1 MDARLMSMFLDFE
14 SIIKN
19 MGELPASPIVATKL
33 LELLR
38 KPDLKIKEL
47 ANAVS
52 LDPVI
57 SARLLRIANSAF
69 YQLVKQVST
78 VDRAI
83 IVVGEDVLKNLAL
96 EYSLRSTSKT
106 FGVMERKMWE
116 HSIGCAVASRMLAD
130 RLTDI
135 DKDEAYLA
143 GLQHHIGKVVM
154 VNRDKDLYKQV
165 LQAVESGQ
173 GQLRDIERGL
183 FAYSHEVVG
192 AALLDYWNYPKAIV
206 EATLYHYNFDKLR
219 AEKPGIFKLCAVLNL
234 ASDFCHRFGIG
245 FAEATEIDLSLS
257 RGALALESNPMIVE
271 DLIEKFYPLFIKER
285 NLFLS

>member
-1 MDARLMSMFLDFE
+1 MSMFLDFE
-14 SIIKN
+14 LITKS

-38 KPDLKIKEL
+38 KPNLKIKEL

-57 SARLLRIANSAF
+57 SARLLRIANSVF
-69 YQLVKQVST
+69 YQQMKQVGT

-83 IVVGEDVLKNLAL
+83 IVVGEDALKNLAL

-106 FGVMERKMWE
+106 YGIMERKLWE
-116 HSIGCAVASRMLAD
+116 NSIGCAVACRMLAD

-135 DKDEAYLA
+135 DKNEAYLA

-154 VNRDKDLYKQV
+154 INRDKDLYKEV
-165 LQAVESGQ
+165 LRIVESGK
-173 GQLRDIERGL
+173 GLLRDVERGL
-183 FAYSHEVVG
+183 FAYSHEMVG
-192 AALLDYWNYPKAIV
+192 AALLDHWNYPKMIVEVTLHHHEFENLRIEHEEIFTGCAIV
-206 EATLYHYNFDKLR
+206 SM
-219 AEKPGIFKLCAVLNL
+219 
-234 ASDFCHRFGIG
+234 ASDFCRHFGIG
-245 FAEATEIDLSLS
+245 YAEEVKIDLSLC
-257 RGALALESNPMIVE
+257 RGALALEANPMIVDE
-271 DLIEKFYPLFIKER
+271 LAEKFYPEFVKER

>member
-1 MDARLMSMFLDFE
+1 MSMFADFE
-14 SIIKN
+14 SITKS
-19 MGELPASPIVATKL
+19 MGELPPSPIVATKL

-57 SARLLRIANSAF
+57 SARLMRMANSAF
-69 YQLVKQVST
+69 YQQMKQIRT

-96 EYSLRSTSKT
+96 EYSLRSTHKT
-106 FGVMERKMWE
+106 YGIMERKLWE
-116 HSIGCAVASRMLAD
+116 NSIGCAVACRMIAG
-130 RLTDI
+130 RLTAV
-135 DKDEAYLA
+135 DKNEAYLA

-154 VNRDKDLYKQV
+154 INRDKDLYKEV
-165 LQAVESGQ
+165 LRNVEAGK
-173 GQLRDIERGL
+173 GQLRDVERGL

-192 AALLDYWNYPKAIV
+192 AALLDHWNYPKTIV
-206 EATLYHYNFDKLR
+206 NATLYHHTFEGLR
-219 AEKPGIFKLCAVLNL
+219 TEHHEIFTLCAIINL
-234 ASDFCHRFGIG
+234 ASDFCSHFGIG
-245 FAEATEIDLSLS
+245 YSEPMEVDLTLS
-257 RGALALESNPMIVE
+257 RGSLALEANPMFIDE
-271 DLIEKFYPLFIKER
+271 LAEKFYPEFVKER

>member
-1 MDARLMSMFLDFE
+1 MNMFLDFE
-14 SIIKN
+14 SITKS

-57 SARLLRIANSAF
+57 SARLLRMANSVF
-69 YQLVKQVST
+69 YQQMKQVGT

-83 IVVGEDVLKNLAL
+83 IIVGENALQNLAL
-96 EYSLRSTSKT
+96 EYSLRSTRRT
-106 FGVMERKMWE
+106 YGMMERKLWE
-116 HSIGCAVASRMLAD
+116 NSVGCAVACRMLAD

-135 DKDEAYLA
+135 DKNEAYLA

-154 VNRDKDLYKQV
+154 MNRDKDLYKEV
-165 LQAVESGQ
+165 LRIVESGK
-173 GQLRDIERGL
+173 GELRDVERGL
-183 FAYSHEVVG
+183 FAYSHETVG
-192 AALLDYWNYPKAIV
+192 AALLDHWNYPKTIV
-206 EATLYHYNFDKLR
+206 EATLHHHQFDKLR
-219 AEKPGIFKLCAVLNL
+219 AENEEIFTVCALINL
-234 ASDFCHRFGIG
+234 ASDFCRRFGIG
-245 FAEATEIDLSLS
+245 CAEEIEVDLTLS
-257 RGALALESNPMIVE
+257 RGALSLEANPMIID
-271 DLIEKFYPLFIKER
+271 DLADQFYPEFIKER

>member
-1 MDARLMSMFLDFE
+1 MSMFRDFE
-14 SIIKN
+14 SIIKS

-57 SARLLRIANSAF
+57 SARLMRMANSVF
-69 YQLVKQVST
+69 YQQMQQVRT

-106 FGVMERKMWE
+106 YGVMERKLWE
-116 HSIGCAVASRMLAD
+116 NSIGCAVACRMLAD

-135 DKDEAYLA
+135 DKNEAYLA

-154 VNRDKDLYKQV
+154 VNRDKDLYKEV
-165 LQAVESGQ
+165 LRVVDSGK
-173 GQLRDIERGL
+173 GLLRDVERGL

-192 AALLDYWNYPKAIV
+192 AALLDHWNYPKMIV
-206 EATLYHYNFDKLR
+206 EATLHHHEFEDLR
-219 AEKPGIFKLCAVLNL
+219 TENEEIFTVCAIVSLG
-234 ASDFCHRFGIG
+234 SDFCRHFGIG
-245 FAEATEIDLSLS
+245 YAEATEINLTLC
-257 RGALALESNPMIVE
+257 RGALALEANPMIVDE
-271 DLIEKFYPLFIKER
+271 LAEKFHPEFVKER
-285 NLFLS
+285 NLFLT

>member
-219 AEKPGIFKLCAVLNL
+219 AEKPEIFKLCAVLNL

>member
-1 MDARLMSMFLDFE
+1 MSMFLDFE
-14 SIIKN
+14 SIIKS

-57 SARLLRIANSAF
+57 SARLMRMANSVF
-69 YQLVKQVST
+69 YQQMKQVRT
-78 VDRAI
+78 VNRAI
-83 IVVGEDVLKNLAL
+83 IVVGENVLKNLAL

-106 FGVMERKMWE
+106 YGVLERKLWE
-116 HSIGCAVASRMLAD
+116 NSIGCAVACRMLAD

-135 DKDEAYLA
+135 DKNEAYLA

-154 VNRDKDLYKQV
+154 VNRDKDLYKEA
-165 LQAVESGQ
+165 LRIVESGK
-173 GQLRDIERGL
+173 GQLRDVERGL

-192 AALLDYWNYPKAIV
+192 AALLDHWNYPRTIVEVTLHHHHFESQRTENREIFTLCAIV
-206 EATLYHYNFDKLR
+206 SM
-219 AEKPGIFKLCAVLNL
+219 
-234 ASDFCHRFGIG
+234 ASDFCRHFGIG
-245 FAEATEIDLSLS
+245 YAEETKIDLTLC
-257 RGALALESNPMIVE
+257 RGALALESNPMIVDE
-271 DLIEKFYPLFIKER
+271 LAEMFHPEFVKER

>member
-1 MDARLMSMFLDFE
+1 MSMFRDFE
-14 SIIKN
+14 SITKS

-57 SARLLRIANSAF
+57 SARLMRMANSVF
-69 YQLVKQVST
+69 YQQVKQVST

-83 IVVGEDVLKNLAL
+83 IVVGENVLKNLAL

-106 FGVMERKMWE
+106 YGIMERKIWE
-116 HSIGCAVASRMLAD
+116 NSIGCAVACRMLAD
-130 RLTDI
+130 RLTSI
-135 DKDEAYLA
+135 DKNVAYLA

-154 VNRDKDLYKQV
+154 VNRDKDLYKEV
-165 LQAVESGQ
+165 LRIVDSGK
-173 GQLRDIERGL
+173 GQLRDVERGL

-192 AALLDYWNYPKAIV
+192 AALLDHWNYPKTIVEVTLHHHDFDRQRIGNDEIFTFCAIV
-206 EATLYHYNFDKLR
+206 SLS
-219 AEKPGIFKLCAVLNL
+219 
-234 ASDFCHRFGIG
+234 SDFCRHFGIG
-245 FAEATEIDLSLS
+245 YAEEAKIDLTLS
-257 RGALALESNPMIVE
+257 RGALALEANPMIIE
-271 DLIEKFYPLFIKER
+271 ELAEKFYPEFVKER

>member
-1 MDARLMSMFLDFE
+1 MSMFRDFE
-14 SIIKN
+14 SITKS

-57 SARLLRIANSAF
+57 SARLMRMANSVF
-69 YQLVKQVST
+69 YQQMKQVST
-78 VDRAI
+78 VNRAI
-83 IVVGEDVLKNLAL
+83 IVVGENVLKNLAL

-106 FGVMERKMWE
+106 YGIMERKLWE
-116 HSIGCAVASRMLAD
+116 SSIGCAVACRMLAD
-130 RLTDI
+130 RLTNI
-135 DKDEAYLA
+135 DKNEAYLA

-154 VNRDKDLYKQV
+154 VNRDKDLYKEV
-165 LQAVESGQ
+165 LRSVDSGK
-173 GQLRDIERGL
+173 GQLRDVERGL

-192 AALLDYWNYPKAIV
+192 AALLDYWNYPKTIVEVTLHHHEFENQRTENDEIFTVCAIV
-206 EATLYHYNFDKLR
+206 S
-219 AEKPGIFKLCAVLNL
+219 L
-234 ASDFCHRFGIG
+234 ASDFCRYFGIG
-245 FAEATEIDLSLS
+245 YAEEAKIDLTLS
-257 RGALALESNPMIVE
+257 RGALALEANPMIVE
-271 DLIEKFYPLFIKER
+271 ELAEKFYPEFVKER